1 VNPKVCLILRGMLG
15 APRRRLFPLGVGF
28 ASELAVSVG
37 QKQMRFLRLG
47 LNLCCLFEITQGV
60 GFTQR
65 SGSEYN
71 ALVIGVV
78 EVVMSWTWL
87 VRRSLCF
94 GLCFLLFA
102 VPAQTQLPAP
112 LGRCGLR
119 TIEPS

>member
-1 VNPKVCLILRGMLG
+1 VNPKVCLILRGRLG

-47 LNLCCLFEITQGV
+47 QNLHWLFEITQGAPELHIDGNV

-65 SGSEYN
+65 SESEYN

-78 EVVMSWTWL
+78 EVVM
-87 VRRSLCF
+87 C
-94 GLCFLLFA
+94 
-102 VPAQTQLPAP
+102 
-112 LGRCGLR
+112 
-119 TIEPS
+119 